1 MDTLGGMDASRRCFR
16 VVDTVLVERNVGE
29 VKEALETEKQNVPFG
44 IQTKLVDDGADGA
57 VEHSLKGAREADS
70 GLRGGC
76 GTMLSRVDKVSHCQ

>member
-1 MDTLGGMDASRRCFR
+1 MRAVVASASWTPFSSS
-16 VVDTVLVERNVGE
+16 EMW

-44 IQTKLVDDGADGA
+44 MQTKLVDDGADGA

>member
-44 IQTKLVDDGADGA
+44 VIAKLVDDGADGA
-57 VEHSLKGAREADS
+57 VEHSLKGA
-70 GLRGGC
+70 
-76 GTMLSRVDKVSHCQ
+76 

>member
-1 MDTLGGMDASRRCFR
+1 M
-16 VVDTVLVERNVGE
+16 
-29 VKEALETEKQNVPFG
+29 PFG
-44 IQTKLVDDGADGA
+44 MQTKLVDDGADGA